1 MTIEE
6 MKKRKK
12 ELGYSNAMIS
22 QLSGV
27 PLGTVQKIFSGATA
41 APRYETLSALEQ
53 ILGKHEGAFAG
64 KPVDTPISD
73 GNGNP
78 GRDPNTG
85 GRLREPGFSYGDPN
99 AAGTALKKRP
109 GEYTLEDYY
118 ALPDDQRAELIDGVL
133 YDMATPTVA
142 HQMIISHLHSSI
154 YNHIFSRK
162 GRCLPLFAPVGVQ
175 LDCDDK
181 TMVEPDVVIVCDRTK
196 VINRC
201 IYGAPDF
208 IAEVLSPSTK
218 RKDMFLK
225 LNKYMNAGVREYW
238 MIDPMKKT
246 VLVYD
251 FEHDNYPQLYGF
263 DASVPVSV
271 LDGECVIDFNEIY
284 EYIRFLYDEDASEE
298 EAQE

>member
-6 MKKRKK
+6 MKQRKK

-27 PLGTVQKIFSGATA
+27 PLGTVQKIFSGATT
-41 APRYETLSALEQ
+41 APRYETLSALER
-53 ILGKHEGAFAG
+53 ILSPTSADRSRTSSADSSGSSRLGETEFFYAA
-64 KPVDTPISD
+64 S
-73 GNGNP
+73 GNTASGNAHSVP
-78 GRDPNTG
+78 
-85 GRLREPGFSYGDPN
+85 
-99 AAGTALKKRP
+99 KKRP

-133 YDMATPTVA
+133 YDMETPTVT
-142 HQMIISHLHSSI
+142 HQMIIGHLHSCI
-154 YNHIFSRK
+154 YNHISSRE

-238 MIDPMKKT
+238 IIDPMKKA

-271 LDGECVIDFNEIY
+271 LDGECIIDFSAMY
-284 EYIRFLYDEDASEE
+284 EYIRFLYDDDGSQDDTDA
-298 EAQE
+298 

>member
-6 MKKRKK
+6 MKQKKR
-12 ELGYSNAMIS
+12 ELGYSNAMIA
-22 QLSGV
+22 QISGV
-27 PLGTVQKIFSGATA
+27 PLGTVQKIFSGTTT
-41 APRYETLSALEQ
+41 APRYETLSALER
-53 ILGKHEGAFAG
+53 ILKPTPENGSPVSSADSSGSSRLGETEFSFAASG
-64 KPVDTPISD
+64 SAQSVP
-73 GNGNP
+73 
-78 GRDPNTG
+78 
-85 GRLREPGFSYGDPN
+85 
-99 AAGTALKKRP
+99 KKRP

-133 YDMATPTVA
+133 YDMATPTVT
-142 HQMIISHLHSSI
+142 HQMIISHLHSCI
-154 YNHIFSRK
+154 YNHIFSKK
-162 GRCLPLFAPVGVQ
+162 GSCLPLFAPVGVQ
-175 LDCDDK
+175 LDCDNK
-181 TMVEPDVVIVCDRTK
+181 TMVEPDVVVVCDRTK

-208 IAEVLSPSTK
+208 VAEVLSPSTK

-271 LDGECVIDFNEIY
+271 LDGECIIDFSAMY
-284 EYIRFLYDEDASEE
+284 EYIRFLYDDADPEV
-298 EAQE
+298 

>member
-6 MKKRKK
+6 MKQRKK

-27 PLGTVQKIFSGATA
+27 PLGTVQKIFSGATT
-41 APRYETLSALEQ
+41 APRYETLSALERVLNPSSADKSGVSPTDFSGSSR
-53 ILGKHEGAFAG
+53 LGEAEY
-64 KPVDTPISD
+64 T
-73 GNGNP
+73 
-78 GRDPNTG
+78 
-85 GRLREPGFSYGDPN
+85 Y
-99 AAGTALKKRP
+99 AASGTAHSVSKKRP

-118 ALPDDQRAELIDGVL
+118 ALPDDQKAELIDGVL

-142 HQMIISHLHSSI
+142 HQMIIGHL
-154 YNHIFSRK
+154 YNCISGHIISKK

-225 LNKYMNAGVREYW
+225 LNKYLNAGVREYW
-238 MIDPMKKT
+238 MIDPMKKA

-251 FEHDNYPQLYGF
+251 FEHENYPQLYGF

-271 LDGECVIDFNEIY
+271 LDGECIIDFSAMY
-284 EYIRFLYDEDASEE
+284 EYIRFLYDDTVSLDDT
-298 EAQE
+298 EA

>member
-6 MKKRKK
+6 MKRRKK
-12 ELGYSNAMIS
+12 ELGYSNAMIA

-27 PLGTVQKIFSGATA
+27 PLGTVQKIFSGATT
-41 APRYETLSALEQ
+41 APRYETLSALER
-53 ILGKHEGAFAG
+53 ILKSTSADMPRVSSTDSSG
-64 KPVDTPISD
+64 SC
-73 GNGNP
+73 
-78 GRDPNTG
+78 
-85 GRLREPGFSYGDPN
+85 RLGETEFSYTASDNTASGN
-99 AAGTALKKRP
+99 AHSVPKKRP

-133 YDMATPTVA
+133 YDMETPTVT
-142 HQMIISHLHSSI
+142 HQMIIGHLHSSI
-154 YNHIFSRK
+154 YNHILSRK
-162 GRCLPLFAPVGVQ
+162 GSCLPLFAPVGVQ

-196 VINRC
+196 LINRC

-208 IAEVLSPSTK
+208 VAEVLSPSTK

-225 LNKYMNAGVREYW
+225 LNKYMNADVREYW

-251 FEHDNYPQLYGF
+251 FEHENYPQIYDF
-263 DASVPVSV
+263 NASVPVSV
-271 LDGECVIDFNEIY
+271 LDGECIIDFSTMY
-284 EYIRFLYDEDASEE
+284 EYIRFLYDDTVSQDGTEE
-298 EAQE
+298 